1 MRASRGDDQF
11 SLRMP
16 NGLRD
21 RVKASADN
29 NGRSMNSEIIHHLE
43 RALAQPASAGNDP
56 SKSLPA
62 DAKVTS

>member
-1 MRASRGDDQF
+1 MIASRKDDQF
-11 SLRMP
+11 SLRLP
-16 NGLRD
+16 AGLRD
-21 RVKASADN
+21 RVKERANA